1 MSGFILVFSDPLQ
14 LWKITGNKLINSPN
28 FWQTNDTW
36 EFKDNDEKTM
46 IYIMNTAVNK
56 ALENSNDGTVKL
68 RAFNKTKATQL
79 WKKGYH
85 NYEDYF
91 PLSNQAV
98 SNHEFLTAISSS
110 KVGTKGKFSTDC
122 RKG

>member
-1 MSGFILVFSDPLQ
+1 MFFFSDPSQ
-14 LWKITGNKLINSPN
+14 LWKIAGDKLINSEN
-28 FWQTNDTW
+28 FWTTNDTW
-36 EFKDNDEKTM
+36 MFKDNDEKTNV
-46 IYIMNTAVNK
+46 YIINTAVDK
-56 ALENSNDGTVKL
+56 ALENLNDGTVKL
-68 RAFNKTKATQL
+68 RAFDKNKDEQL
-79 WKKGYH
+79 WKKGH
-85 NYEDYF
+85 PNYEDYF